1 MAARNIK
8 IRHDEETRA
17 KIQTTQL
24 LKRLQDHVF
33 GHCDLEATQVK
44 AAEICLRKTL
54 PDLTATE
61 MNAEVV
67 HCFAMVPQVMEK
79 QQWLATR
86 GDPKLIEHQPIEPE
100 KPKDPNSKLN

>member
-1 MAARNIK
+1 MAARNVK

-44 AAEICLRKTL
+44 AAEICLRKAL

-61 MNAEVV
+61 MTAEVV
-67 HCFAMVPQVMEK
+67 HRFAQVPAVMSK
-79 QQWLATR
+79 ADWLATR
-86 GDPKLIEHQPIEPE
+86 GDPKLLELKQAEPE